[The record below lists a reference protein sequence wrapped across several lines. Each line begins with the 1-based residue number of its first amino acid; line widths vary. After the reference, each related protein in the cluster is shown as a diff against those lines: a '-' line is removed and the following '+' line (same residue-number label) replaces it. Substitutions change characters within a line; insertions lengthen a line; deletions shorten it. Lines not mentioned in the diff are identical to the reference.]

1 MRGIE
6 RFLRNNRCF
15 LCCKSLRRRKNA
27 RKGSGMTVNSVGEKL
42 MRSKKYNDLVEQER
56 KNSGYQAEKKRPEQK
71 AGSGSVNS
79 HDAGNSGPSGSGRPT
94 KKKWPRRLLITLIV
108 IALLAGGGYAAVRQ
122 YINAKL
128 NKVKHTTVKK
138 SELSCVD
145 VKGYVNIALL
155 GVDSRKMNK
164 SNLSDNNTDCIMIIS
179 LNTKTNEVSLLS
191 VYRDTY
197 LPVDDDGNFGK
208 INSAFQNGGAAQT
221 MQSLNQAMDLDISN
235 YVLFNFKM
243 VANLVDEVGGITV
256 DVKSYEIEQ
265 LNKYT
270 VQTANNIG
278 QKKYK
283 LVTKPG
289 KQKLTGVQAVS
300 YGRIRKGVG
309 DDYKRTSRM
318 RVVVEKVMQK
328 VKGSSVTRLNKI
340 MDLCLKQCETSLSNS
355 DMLNL
360 AMRLS
365 KMKVKQSVGWP
376 FEVTEGYANQQA
388 VVFPN
393 DLEENVV
400 ELHKKLFGQKNYT
413 PTSTV
418 KELAK
423 QLESIIS
430 TGSTSGVT
438 SGSSS
443 SGSSSAASSEAS
455 GNSGNAAASRG
466 GSSSSSGQSSS
477 IGTPSSGAGG
487 SSGSASASSG
497 GTAASGSAGEA
508 EGGGAEAGSGQNG
521 NQ

>member
-1 MRGIE
+1 
-6 RFLRNNRCF
+6 
-15 LCCKSLRRRKNA
+15 
-27 RKGSGMTVNSVGEKL
+27 

-56 KNSGYQAEKKRPEQK
+56 KISKSREKASGTEAQQSAGQGGEKTAAGTAHQAQTPGPVHPLSNS
-71 AGSGSVNS
+71 
-79 HDAGNSGPSGSGRPT
+79 SGPSPKT
-94 KKKWPRRLLITLIV
+94 KKKWPRRLLIVLV
-108 IALLAGGGYAAVRQ
+108 VLALLAGGGYAGVRH
-122 YINAKL
+122 YINSKL
-128 NKVKHTTVKK
+128 NKVKHTSVKK

-155 GVDSRKMNK
+155 GVDSRKMDK
-164 SNLSDNNTDCIMIIS
+164 TNLADNNTDCMMIIS

-243 VANLVDEVGGITV
+243 VSDLVNAVGGITV
-256 DVKSYEIEQ
+256 DVKDYEIQQ

-270 VQTANNIG
+270 IQTANNIG
-278 QKKYK
+278 QKKYN

-289 KQKLTGVQAVS
+289 KQKLEGVQAVS

-318 RVVVEKVMQK
+318 RVVVTKVMNK
-328 VKGSSVTRLNKI
+328 VKGSSVTKLNKI
-340 MDLCLKQCETSLSNS
+340 MDICLKQCETSLSNS

-365 KMKVKQSVGWP
+365 KMKIKQSVGWP

-388 VVFPN
+388 VVYPDN
-393 DLEENVV
+393 LLENVK
-400 ELHKKLFGQKNYT
+400 ELHKKLFGQKNYE

-418 KELAK
+418 KEIAEKLDA
-423 QLESIIS
+423 LMG
-430 TGSTSGVT
+430 TG
-438 SGSSS
+438 SS
-443 SGSSSAASSEAS
+443 SGSSTSVNSNSKNGSGTGGNTGSAGSDGVSASN
-455 GNSGNAAASRG
+455 GNRTAAGNTGSNQ
-466 GSSSSSGQSSS
+466 GSSANSAGSG
-477 IGTPSSGAGG
+477 T
-487 SSGSASASSG
+487 GSASASGSG
-497 GTAASGSAGEA
+497 GAQAGTGAGNERSGTS
-508 EGGGAEAGSGQNG
+508 EAGSGAQN
-521 NQ
+521 

>member
-1 MRGIE
+1 
-6 RFLRNNRCF
+6 
-15 LCCKSLRRRKNA
+15 
-27 RKGSGMTVNSVGEKL
+27 

-56 KNSGYQAEKKRPEQK
+56 KISKSREKASGTEAQQSAGQGGEKTAAVTARQAQTPGPVHPLSNS
-71 AGSGSVNS
+71 
-79 HDAGNSGPSGSGRPT
+79 SGPSPKT
-94 KKKWPRRLLITLIV
+94 KKKWPRRLLIVLIV
-108 IALLAGGGYAAVRQ
+108 LALLAGGGYAGVRH
-122 YINAKL
+122 YINSKL
-128 NKVKHTTVKK
+128 NKVKHTSVKK

-155 GVDSRKMNK
+155 GVDSRKMDK
-164 SNLSDNNTDCIMIIS
+164 ANLADNNTDCMMIIS

-243 VANLVDEVGGITV
+243 VSDLVNAVGGITV
-256 DVKSYEIEQ
+256 DVKDYEIQQ

-270 VQTANNIG
+270 IQTANNIG
-278 QKKYK
+278 QKKYN

-289 KQKLTGVQAVS
+289 KQKLEGVQAVS

-318 RVVVEKVMQK
+318 RVVVTKVMNK
-328 VKGSSVTRLNKI
+328 VKGSSVTKLNKI
-340 MDLCLKQCETSLSNS
+340 MDICLKQCETSLSNS

-365 KMKVKQSVGWP
+365 KMKIKQSVGWP

-388 VVFPN
+388 VVYPDN
-393 DLEENVV
+393 LLENVK
-400 ELHKKLFGQKNYT
+400 ELHKKLFGQKNYE

-418 KELAK
+418 KEIAEKLDA
-423 QLESIIS
+423 LMG
-430 TGSTSGVT
+430 TG
-438 SGSSS
+438 SS
-443 SGSSSAASSEAS
+443 SGSSTSVNSNSKNGSGTGGNTGSAGSDGVSASN
-455 GNSGNAAASRG
+455 GNRTAAGNTGSNQ
-466 GSSSSSGQSSS
+466 GSSANSAGSG
-477 IGTPSSGAGG
+477 T
-487 SSGSASASSG
+487 GSASASG
-497 GTAASGSAGEA
+497 SGSAQAGT
-508 EGGGAEAGSGQNG
+508 GAGNERSGTSEAGSGAQN
-521 NQ
+521 

>member
-1 MRGIE
+1 
-6 RFLRNNRCF
+6 
-15 LCCKSLRRRKNA
+15 
-27 RKGSGMTVNSVGEKL
+27 

-56 KNSGYQAEKKRPEQK
+56 MISKSREKASGTEAQQSAGQGGEKTAAGTARQVQTPGPVHPLSNS
-71 AGSGSVNS
+71 
-79 HDAGNSGPSGSGRPT
+79 SGPSPKT
-94 KKKWPRRLLITLIV
+94 KKKWPRRLLIVLV
-108 IALLAGGGYAAVRQ
+108 VLALLAGGGYAGVRH
-122 YINAKL
+122 YINSKL
-128 NKVKHTTVKK
+128 NKVKHTSVKK

-155 GVDSRKMNK
+155 GVDSRKMDK
-164 SNLSDNNTDCIMIIS
+164 TNLADNNTDCMMIIS

-243 VANLVDEVGGITV
+243 VSDLVNAVGGITV
-256 DVKSYEIEQ
+256 DVKDYEIQQ

-270 VQTANNIG
+270 IQTANNIG
-278 QKKYK
+278 QKKYN

-289 KQKLTGVQAVS
+289 KQKLEGVQAVS

-318 RVVVEKVMQK
+318 RVVVTKVMNK
-328 VKGSSVTRLNKI
+328 VKGSSVTELNKI
-340 MDLCLKQCETSLSNS
+340 MDICLKQCETSLSNS

-365 KMKVKQSVGWP
+365 KMKIKQSVGWP

-388 VVFPN
+388 VVYPDN
-393 DLEENVV
+393 LLENVK
-400 ELHKKLFGQKNYT
+400 ELHEKLFGQKNYE

-418 KELAK
+418 KEIAEKLDA
-423 QLESIIS
+423 LMG
-430 TGSTSGVT
+430 TG
-438 SGSSS
+438 SS
-443 SGSSSAASSEAS
+443 SGSSSSVNSDS
-455 GNSGNAAASRG
+455 GNGAGSGGNTGSAGSDGVSASNG
-466 GSSSSSGQSSS
+466 NHTSAGNTGSNQGSSANSAGSG
-477 IGTPSSGAGG
+477 T
-487 SSGSASASSG
+487 GSASASGSG
-497 GTAASGSAGEA
+497 GAQAGTGTGNERSGTS
-508 EGGGAEAGSGQNG
+508 EAGSGAQN
-521 NQ
+521 

>member
-1 MRGIE
+1 
-6 RFLRNNRCF
+6 
-15 LCCKSLRRRKNA
+15 
-27 RKGSGMTVNSVGEKL
+27 

-56 KNSGYQAEKKRPEQK
+56 KISKSREKASGTEAQQSAGQGGEKTARQAQTPGPVHPLSNS
-71 AGSGSVNS
+71 
-79 HDAGNSGPSGSGRPT
+79 SGPSPKT
-94 KKKWPRRLLITLIV
+94 KKKWPRRLLIVLIV
-108 IALLAGGGYAAVRQ
+108 LALLAGGGYAGVRH
-122 YINAKL
+122 YINSKL
-128 NKVKHTTVKK
+128 NKVKHTSVKK

-155 GVDSRKMNK
+155 GVDSRKMDK
-164 SNLSDNNTDCIMIIS
+164 ANLADNNTDCMMIIS

-243 VANLVDEVGGITV
+243 VSDLVNAVGGITV
-256 DVKSYEIEQ
+256 DVKDYEIQQ

-270 VQTANNIG
+270 IQTANNIG
-278 QKKYK
+278 QKKYN

-289 KQKLTGVQAVS
+289 KQKLEGVQAVS

-318 RVVVEKVMQK
+318 RVVVTKVMNK
-328 VKGSSVTRLNKI
+328 VKGSSVTKLNKI
-340 MDLCLKQCETSLSNS
+340 MDICLKQCETSLSNS

-365 KMKVKQSVGWP
+365 KMKIKQSVGWP

-388 VVFPN
+388 VVYPDN
-393 DLEENVV
+393 LLENVK
-400 ELHKKLFGQKNYT
+400 ELHKKLFGQKNYE

-418 KELAK
+418 KEIAEKLDA
-423 QLESIIS
+423 LMG
-430 TGSTSGVT
+430 TG
-438 SGSSS
+438 SS
-443 SGSSSAASSEAS
+443 SGSSTSVNSNSKNGSGTGGNTGSAGSDGVSASN
-455 GNSGNAAASRG
+455 GNRTAAGNTGSNQ
-466 GSSSSSGQSSS
+466 GSSANSADSE
-477 IGTPSSGAGG
+477 T
-487 SSGSASASSG
+487 GSASASGSG
-497 GTAASGSAGEA
+497 GAQAGTGTGNERSGTS
-508 EGGGAEAGSGQNG
+508 EAGSGAQN
-521 NQ
+521 

>member
-1 MRGIE
+1 
-6 RFLRNNRCF
+6 
-15 LCCKSLRRRKNA
+15 
-27 RKGSGMTVNSVGEKL
+27 

-56 KNSGYQAEKKRPEQK
+56 KISKSREKASGTEAQQSAGQGGEKTAAGTARQAQTP
-71 AGSGSVNS
+71 GSVHPLSNS
-79 HDAGNSGPSGSGRPT
+79 SGPSPKT
-94 KKKWPRRLLITLIV
+94 KKKWPRRLLIVLV
-108 IALLAGGGYAAVRQ
+108 VLALLAGGGYAGVRH
-122 YINAKL
+122 YINSKL
-128 NKVKHTTVKK
+128 NKVKHTSVKK

-155 GVDSRKMNK
+155 GVDSRKMDK
-164 SNLSDNNTDCIMIIS
+164 TNLADNNTDCMMIIS

-243 VANLVDEVGGITV
+243 VSDLVNAVGGITV
-256 DVKSYEIEQ
+256 DVKDYEIQQ

-270 VQTANNIG
+270 IQTANNIG
-278 QKKYK
+278 QKKYN

-289 KQKLTGVQAVS
+289 KQKLEGVQAVS

-318 RVVVEKVMQK
+318 RVVVTKVMNK
-328 VKGSSVTRLNKI
+328 VKGSSVTELNKI
-340 MDLCLKQCETSLSNS
+340 MDICLKQCETSLSNS

-365 KMKVKQSVGWP
+365 KMKIKQSVGWP

-388 VVFPN
+388 VVYPDN
-393 DLEENVV
+393 LLENVK
-400 ELHKKLFGQKNYT
+400 ELHEKLFGQKNYE

-418 KELAK
+418 KEIAEKLDA
-423 QLESIIS
+423 LMG
-430 TGSTSGVT
+430 TGFS

-443 SGSSSAASSEAS
+443 SVNSDSKNGSGTGGNTGSAGSDGVSASNGNRTAAGNTGSNQGSSANSAGS
-455 GNSGNAAASRG
+455 G
-466 GSSSSSGQSSS
+466 
-477 IGTPSSGAGG
+477 T
-487 SSGSASASSG
+487 GSASASGSG
-497 GTAASGSAGEA
+497 GAQAGTGTGNERSGTS
-508 EGGGAEAGSGQNG
+508 EAGSGAQN
-521 NQ
+521 

>member
-1 MRGIE
+1 
-6 RFLRNNRCF
+6 
-15 LCCKSLRRRKNA
+15 
-27 RKGSGMTVNSVGEKL
+27 MTVNSVGEML

-56 KNSGYQAEKKRPEQK
+56 KSSGYQKAEEKGTAAEAQSRGAEQK
-71 AGSGSVNS
+71 THKPAAEGSKKAAAGTG
-79 HDAGNSGPSGSGRPT
+79 GPGKPT

-108 IALLAGGGYAAVRQ
+108 IALLAGGGYAAARH
-122 YINAKL
+122 YINSKL

-221 MQSLNQAMDLDISN
+221 MQSLNESMDLDISN

-256 DVKSYEIEQ
+256 DVKSYEIQQ

-270 VQTANNIG
+270 IQTANNIG

-289 KQKLTGVQAVS
+289 KQKLEGVQAVS

-340 MDLCLKQCETSLSNS
+340 MDVCLKQCETSLSNE
-355 DMLNL
+355 DMLSL
-360 AMRLS
+360 AMKLS
-365 KMKVKQSVGWP
+365 KMKIKQSVGWP
-376 FEVTEGYANQQA
+376 FEVTEGYADQQA
-388 VVFPN
+388 VVFPDN
-393 DLEENVV
+393 LEENVI

-418 KELAK
+418 KEIAEKLG
-423 QLESIIS
+423 SIIS
-430 TGSTSGVT
+430 TGSTSGS

-443 SGSSSAASSEAS
+443 NAKASNNGGNHSSSAASS
-455 GNSGNAAASRG
+455 GNSGNAGTSRSGNSTASGNSSNGSPSSTAGETTGNSAAS
-466 GSSSSSGQSSS
+466 
-477 IGTPSSGAGG
+477 AGG
-487 SSGSASASSG
+487 TASSGS
-497 GTAASGSAGEA
+497 TGEA
-508 EGGGAEAGSGQNG
+508 EGGSGTEAGQNG

>member
-1 MRGIE
+1 M
-6 RFLRNNRCF
+6 
-15 LCCKSLRRRKNA
+15 
-27 RKGSGMTVNSVGEKL
+27 L

-56 KNSGYQAEKKRPEQK
+56 KNGRSQAAAESRSPQGPGASPGS
-71 AGSGSVNS
+71 AGG
-79 HDAGNSGPSGSGRPT
+79 AGNAGAAGRTAAAVQTQNAPRPMSGGTGSAPAVKPPKV
-94 KKKWPRRLLITLIV
+94 KKKWPKRLLITLIV
-108 IALLAGGGYAAVRQ
+108 IALLAGGGYAGVRY
-122 YINAKL
+122 YINSKL

-164 SNLSDNNTDCIMIIS
+164 SNLSDNNTDCIMVIS

-243 VANLVDEVGGITV
+243 VSDLVNAVGGITV

-270 VQTANNIG
+270 IQTAKNIG
-278 QKKYK
+278 QKKYN

-289 KQKLTGVQAVS
+289 KQKLEGVQAVS

-318 RVVVEKVMQK
+318 RVVVTKVMNK
-328 VKGSSVTRLNKI
+328 VKGSSVTKLNKI
-340 MDLCLKQCETSLSNS
+340 MDICLKQCETSLSNS

-365 KMKVKQSVGWP
+365 KMKIKQSVGWP

-393 DLEENVV
+393 DLLENVK
-400 ELHKKLFGQKNYT
+400 ELHKKLFGQKNYQ

-418 KELAK
+418 KEIAEK
-423 QLESIIS
+423 LETIIK
-430 TGSTSGVT
+430 TGSTSGT
-438 SGSSS
+438 SGSTSSGAGSNAGSSGSSGSSGNSRAPGSSGSSGSSRGSGSSGTGASQGGASAASGS
-443 SGSSSAASSEAS
+443 SGSSSAGATASAQEN
-455 GNSGNAAASRG
+455 GDNAAS
-466 GSSSSSGQSSS
+466 
-477 IGTPSSGAGG
+477 AG
-487 SSGSASASSG
+487 SSG
-497 GTAASGSAGEA
+497 GTQASGV
-508 EGGGAEAGSGQNG
+508 QNG
-521 NQ
+521 

>member
-1 MRGIE
+1 
-6 RFLRNNRCF
+6 
-15 LCCKSLRRRKNA
+15 
-27 RKGSGMTVNSVGEKL
+27 

-56 KNSGYQAEKKRPEQK
+56 KISKSREKASGTEAQQSAGQGGEKTAAGTARQAQTPGPVHPLSNS
-71 AGSGSVNS
+71 
-79 HDAGNSGPSGSGRPT
+79 SGPSPKT
-94 KKKWPRRLLITLIV
+94 KKKWPRRLLIVLIV
-108 IALLAGGGYAAVRQ
+108 LALLAGGGYAGVRH
-122 YINAKL
+122 YINSKL
-128 NKVKHTTVKK
+128 NKVKHTSVKK

-155 GVDSRKMNK
+155 GVDSRKMDK
-164 SNLSDNNTDCIMIIS
+164 ANLADNNTDCMMIIS

-243 VANLVDEVGGITV
+243 VSDLVNAVGGITV
-256 DVKSYEIEQ
+256 DVKDYEIQQ

-270 VQTANNIG
+270 IQTANNIG
-278 QKKYK
+278 QKKYN

-289 KQKLTGVQAVS
+289 KQKLEGVQAVS

-318 RVVVEKVMQK
+318 RVVVTKVMNK
-328 VKGSSVTRLNKI
+328 VKGSSVTKLNKI
-340 MDLCLKQCETSLSNS
+340 MDICLKQCETSLSNS

-365 KMKVKQSVGWP
+365 KMKIKQSVGWP

-388 VVFPN
+388 VVYPDN
-393 DLEENVV
+393 LLENVK
-400 ELHKKLFGQKNYT
+400 ELHKKLFGQKNYE

-418 KELAK
+418 KEIAEKLDA
-423 QLESIIS
+423 LMG
-430 TGSTSGVT
+430 TG
-438 SGSSS
+438 SS
-443 SGSSSAASSEAS
+443 SGSSTSVNSNSKNGSGPGGNTGSAGSDGVSASN
-455 GNSGNAAASRG
+455 GNRTAAGNTGSNQ
-466 GSSSSSGQSSS
+466 GSSANSAGSG
-477 IGTPSSGAGG
+477 T
-487 SSGSASASSG
+487 GSASASG
-497 GTAASGSAGEA
+497 SGSAQAGT
-508 EGGGAEAGSGQNG
+508 GAGNERSGTSEAGSGAQN
-521 NQ
+521 

>member
-1 MRGIE
+1 
-6 RFLRNNRCF
+6 
-15 LCCKSLRRRKNA
+15 
-27 RKGSGMTVNSVGEKL
+27 

-56 KNSGYQAEKKRPEQK
+56 KSSGYQK
-71 AGSGSVNS
+71 AA
-79 HDAGNSGPSGSGRPT
+79 AGTSGPGKPT

-108 IALLAGGGYAAVRQ
+108 IALLAGGGYAAARH
-122 YINAKL
+122 YINSKL

-191 VYRDTY
+191 VYRDTF

-221 MQSLNQAMDLDISN
+221 MQSLNESMDLDISN

-256 DVKSYEIEQ
+256 DVKSYEIQQ

-270 VQTANNIG
+270 IQTANNIG

-289 KQKLTGVQAVS
+289 KQKLEGVQAVS

-340 MDLCLKQCETSLSNS
+340 MDVCLKQCETSLSNE
-355 DMLNL
+355 DMLSL
-360 AMRLS
+360 AMKLS
-365 KMKVKQSVGWP
+365 KMKIKQSVGWP
-376 FEVTEGYANQQA
+376 FEVTEGYADQQA
-388 VVFPN
+388 VVFPDN
-393 DLEENVV
+393 LEENVI

-418 KELAK
+418 KEIAEKLA
-423 QLESIIS
+423 SIIS
-430 TGSTSGVT
+430 TGSTSG
-438 SGSSS
+438 SSS
-443 SGSSSAASSEAS
+443 NAKASNNGGNHSSSAASS
-455 GNSGNAAASRG
+455 GNSGNAGTSRSGNSTASGNSSNGSPSSTAGETTGNSAAS
-466 GSSSSSGQSSS
+466 
-477 IGTPSSGAGG
+477 AGG
-487 SSGSASASSG
+487 TASSGS
-497 GTAASGSAGEA
+497 TGEA
-508 EGGGAEAGSGQNG
+508 EGGSGTEAGQNG

>member
-1 MRGIE
+1 M
-6 RFLRNNRCF
+6 
-15 LCCKSLRRRKNA
+15 
-27 RKGSGMTVNSVGEKL
+27 
-42 MRSKKYNDLVEQER
+42 
-56 KNSGYQAEKKRPEQK
+56 
-71 AGSGSVNS
+71 
-79 HDAGNSGPSGSGRPT
+79 
-94 KKKWPRRLLITLIV
+94 LIV
-108 IALLAGGGYAAVRQ
+108 LALLAGGGYAGVRH
-122 YINAKL
+122 YINSKL
-128 NKVKHTTVKK
+128 NKVKHTSVKK

-155 GVDSRKMNK
+155 GVDSRKMDK
-164 SNLSDNNTDCIMIIS
+164 ANLADNNTDCMMIIS

-243 VANLVDEVGGITV
+243 VSDLVNAVGGITV
-256 DVKSYEIEQ
+256 DVKDYEIQQ

-270 VQTANNIG
+270 IQTANNIG
-278 QKKYK
+278 QKKYN

-289 KQKLTGVQAVS
+289 KQKLEGVQAVS

-318 RVVVEKVMQK
+318 RVVVTKVMNK
-328 VKGSSVTRLNKI
+328 VKGSSVTKLNKI
-340 MDLCLKQCETSLSNS
+340 MDICLKQCETSLSNS

-365 KMKVKQSVGWP
+365 KMKIKQSVGWP

-388 VVFPN
+388 VVYPDN
-393 DLEENVV
+393 LLENVK
-400 ELHKKLFGQKNYT
+400 ELHEKLFGQKNYG

-418 KELAK
+418 KEIAEKLDA
-423 QLESIIS
+423 LMG
-430 TGSTSGVT
+430 TGFS

-443 SGSSSAASSEAS
+443 SVNSDSGNGAGSGGNTGSAGSDGVSASNGNHTSAGNTGSNQGSSANSAGS
-455 GNSGNAAASRG
+455 G
-466 GSSSSSGQSSS
+466 
-477 IGTPSSGAGG
+477 T
-487 SSGSASASSG
+487 GSASASGSG
-497 GTAASGSAGEA
+497 GAQAGTGTGNERSGTS
-508 EGGGAEAGSGQNG
+508 EAGSGAQN
-521 NQ
+521 